1 MLSEQQFRELVRERG
16 YQDLQTKEYPP
27 NNDGDLHPHPFS
39 VMLLVLE
46 GEFALRFADGITH
59 YRPGE
64 LCELDANVMHM
75 ERTGPTGAKIVLAKR
90 QPDA

>member
-1 MLSEQQFRELVRERG
+1 
-16 YQDLQTKEYPP
+16 
-27 NNDGDLHPHPFS
+27 
-39 VMLLVLE
+39 MLLVLE